1 MCLVRVGMIL
11 LDVRIQFIFLCNI
24 IIIIVITNGQRDCRV
39 INVNDC
45 VVAEAELLSLSMSN
59 QSRFGKPA

>member
-1 MCLVRVGMIL
+1 MCIVRVGMI

-39 INVNDC
+39 VNVNDC
-45 VVAEAELLSLSMSN
+45 VVAEAASVNE
-59 QSRFGKPA
+59 QPV